1 MGPRHKAATV
11 RIAFYVSKRTRI
23 PLFPLSGAILFPRS
37 HLPLHIFEERYRA
50 MVQDAMAGP
59 GRIAMIQPSSVQ
71 SEVEGGDSDASTLY
85 QVGCVGE
92 LVGVEEL
99 DDGRFNIMLL
109 GSQRFRLIAEA
120 DGGTPYRQA
129 DIDLAAYDDDD
140 DPEPLSS
147 IQRADVEREARRFGD
162 ALSLAV
168 DWDAV
173 GRLDDEMLVNAIA
186 QVAPFDAGAKQALLE
201 EVTLAGRADLVV
213 QLMQF
218 QRLAPGGADMTQ
230 TMQ

>member
-1 MGPRHKAATV
+1 M
-11 RIAFYVSKRTRI
+11 SKLTRV

-37 HLPLHIFEERYRA
+37 HLPLHIFEDRYRA
-50 MVQDAMAGP
+50 MVEDAMAGP
-59 GRIAMIQPSSVQ
+59 GRIAMIQPSDDKAP
-71 SEVEGGDSDASTLY
+71 GLY

-99 DDGRFNIMLL
+99 DDGRYNIMLL
-109 GSQRFRLIAEA
+109 GSQRFRLIGEA

-129 DIDLAAYDDDD
+129 DIDLEAFDDD

-162 ALSLAV
+162 SLSLAV

-173 GRLDDEMLVNAIA
+173 GRLDDEMLVNASA

-201 EVTLAGRADLVV
+201 EATLAGRADLVV

-230 TMQ
+230 TVQ